1 VYRKANYESFFF
13 FGKKAN
19 YESNYAFSLPYFKTL
34 TNYAFSLPYFKT
46 LTNYAFSLP
55 LGFHACASMP
65 KSVALIALEDAN
77 GSVRLRTVQM

>member
-1 VYRKANYESFFF
+1 MYRKANYESFFF

-19 YESNYAFSLPYFKTL
+19 YES
-34 TNYAFSLPYFKT
+34 NYAFSLPYFKT